1 MTGDSGTPQS
11 GSLQDATLL
20 GVRWMTV
27 ARIAGEVLAFAS
39 MIVLARLI
47 PPAAFGMFAVALVVQ
62 EIALTITGE
71 GIGTALVQRPE
82 VDHRHLRTALTL
94 SVGTGLAL
102 GALSFVLAP
111 LIFTPIFGPEVT
123 HLVWLSTP
131 LFVTGAI
138 TAVPQAVVQRR
149 LDFRWV
155 GIVQMG
161 SVIARAGASLGL
173 AIAGL
178 DAPALVLGAVAA
190 NTATMAGMWFVAK
203 LPRPGFHRTAASELL
218 AFGIPAALSGIS
230 WTAFRN
236 VDFSVVGARLGT
248 TQAGFYWRAYQVGI
262 EYQRKV
268 GSAVHQVAFPVYSR
282 AENAAHMMAVRR
294 RVVRVVGATL
304 IPVLVILAV
313 TAPVAIPWLFGPN
326 WKPTVVPSQI
336 LALAG
341 VATVLSDTMGAVVL
355 ASGRP
360 SSWLT
365 YNFGSFLVYTGA
377 VFAGSSVGLIAVCWS
392 VLAVQVLGTAVAYV
406 WLLHGLSPSRLADFW
421 SDVAPAG
428 LSSIVLAAVTLPLMS
443 ALSSAGVSAFPHLV
457 VVGLAGA
464 LVYIASLRAF
474 FPATWADFGLLVER
488 AVLRRRPAPD
498 VTRVSLSGAS
508 ST

>member
-1 MTGDSGTPQS
+1 
-11 GSLQDATLL
+11 
-20 GVRWMTV
+20 
-27 ARIAGEVLAFAS
+27 
-39 MIVLARLI
+39 
-47 PPAAFGMFAVALVVQ
+47 
-62 EIALTITGE
+62 
-71 GIGTALVQRPE
+71 
-82 VDHRHLRTALTL
+82 
-94 SVGTGLAL
+94 
-102 GALSFVLAP
+102 
-111 LIFTPIFGPEVT
+111 
-123 HLVWLSTP
+123 
-131 LFVTGAI
+131 
-138 TAVPQAVVQRR
+138 
-149 LDFRWV
+149 
-155 GIVQMG
+155 
-161 SVIARAGASLGL
+161 
-173 AIAGL
+173 
-178 DAPALVLGAVAA
+178 VLGAVAA

-377 VFAGSSVGLIAVCWS
+377 VFAGTSVGLIAVCWS